1 MEQSISQK
9 ILRNTVFNAIGR
21 FWGLLVALLLTPY
34 ILSVIGKE
42 AFAIWA
48 LIWVITGYIGILD
61 LGLASAMVRFI
72 SFHHSRGD
80 SKGMS
85 DVINSATAVYLI
97 AGVFI
102 TGIIFLYNKPI
113 LIFLDVPETKMY
125 ESSIALKIGIIAFSV
140 SNLYNIFNS
149 ALWGI
154 QRMDIT
160 VRLGFLISLPLIA
173 GTIFFLESGYGLIG
187 LVINN
192 LLIGLM
198 LLLGGIILTKRQLRG
213 LEIKPWRF
221 SVKSL
226 RKVLGFGL
234 KVQGSRVSSLVKE
247 HYNKIIISHFFGII
261 LVAYY
266 EVASRIVQ
274 IIRLLPQFLHIAL
287 VPASAEVSVKYDKDS
302 LWLLYKKAAKFTLL
316 FCVPIIFFI
325 FMKTEEIL
333 LLWLGRGFDAAAII
347 VRILIIGVF
356 IELLS
361 STAIPVTLG
370 MGRPEMQLKR
380 DLFEMTLS
388 IILCT
393 ALIQLYGLYG
403 ALLGLVFSISLAS
416 IYFFILVLRCFNT
429 KPYPILKLF
438 FTPVLSSAVAMII
451 PALINIEANSRT
463 SAAISLSI
471 NGALFFVSYLGLLT
485 LIGDFDEYD
494 KFIIKERLPML
505 WRRT

>member
-1 MEQSISQK
+1 MERSISQK
-9 ILRNTVFNAIGR
+9 IIRNTLFNALAR
-21 FWGLLVALLLTPY
+21 FWGLLVGLALTPY

-48 LIWVITGYIGILD
+48 LIWVITGYAGILD
-61 LGLASAMVRFI
+61 LGLASALVRFI
-72 SFHHSRGD
+72 SFHRSRGN
-80 SKGMS
+80 SKGIS
-85 DVINSATAVYLI
+85 DVINSAI
-97 AGVFI
+97 ATYIIVGIFI
-102 TGIIFLYNKPI
+102 TGITFLYNRYI
-113 LIFLDVPETKMY
+113 LIFLDVPQTRMH
-125 ESSIALKIGIIAFSV
+125 ESSIALKIGIVAFSV

-149 ALWGI
+149 VLWGI

-160 VRLGFLISLPLIA
+160 VKLGLLISLPLIA

-187 LVINN
+187 LIINN
-192 LLIGLM
+192 LLISLM
-198 LLLGGIILTKRQLRG
+198 LLLGGIILTKNQLRG

-221 SVKSL
+221 SVKSF
-226 RKVLGFGL
+226 REVLSFGL
-234 KVQGSRVSSLVKE
+234 KVQGSRVSALVKE
-247 HYNKIIISHFFGII
+247 HYNKIIISHFLGII

-266 EVASRIVQ
+266 EIASRIVQ
-274 IIRLLPQFLHIAL
+274 IIRALPQFLHIAL
-287 VPASAEVSVKYDKDS
+287 VPASAEISVKYDKDS
-302 LWLLYKKAAKFTLL
+302 LWLLYKKATKFTLL
-316 FCVPIIFFI
+316 FSVPLIVFTFI
-325 FMKTEEIL
+325 NTEEIL
-333 LLWLGRGFDAAAII
+333 LLWLGKGFDAASSI

-370 MGRPEMQLKR
+370 MGRPEMQLKK

-393 ALIQLYGLYG
+393 TLIQVYGLYG

-416 IYFFILVLRCFNT
+416 VYFFILVLRCFNT
-429 KPYPILKLF
+429 KPYPVLRLF
-438 FTPVLSSAVAMII
+438 ITPALSSAVAMII
-451 PALINIEANSRT
+451 PALINIEADSRT

-471 NGALFFVSYLGLLT
+471 NGVLFFISYLVLII

-494 KFIIKERLPML
+494 KFLIKERLPLL